1 MKTKARP
8 RLSGITKP
16 LLPTAFCAS
25 VATGKRPSRSNISAA
40 LLSSRSLTSITC
52 RARNVSLSAS
62 IALSMLCAR
71 IESWRNV
78 TQARSSDS
86 CWCRATRASRE
97 MLELGPVCLR
107 DAVWAVNSDSVRRAM
122 SSWVEVSVSVSVS
135 GSGLSTWMK
144 DERPE
149 ERKEA
154 EELVELAE
162 RGGEDM
168 KLKLRLWVIGNDNEL
183 RGQSYVNCLDSKLCL
198 MIQGRLINRVQ
209 GLVDVCG
216 LEFRHIGGLGTY
228 IYAGKK
234 TKFGHEPK
242 YRENMTWKAF
252 TQAESKQKKK
262 KKSYSDPGQ
271 PRVYSLTASTHLW
284 GLGRSRDMD
293 STCRRMLARTSWG
306 VASNSCA
313 KVSISLTSAIGTWS
327 FFENNYLLG

>member
-1 MKTKARP
+1 
-8 RLSGITKP
+8 
-16 LLPTAFCAS
+16 
-25 VATGKRPSRSNISAA
+25 
-40 LLSSRSLTSITC
+40 
-52 RARNVSLSAS
+52 
-62 IALSMLCAR
+62 
-71 IESWRNV
+71 
-78 TQARSSDS
+78 
-86 CWCRATRASRE
+86 
-97 MLELGPVCLR
+97 
-107 DAVWAVNSDSVRRAM
+107 M

-135 GSGLSTWMK
+135 GCGLSTWMN
-144 DERPE
+144 DELPE

-252 TQAESKQKKK
+252 TQAESTNKKKQKKK
-262 KKSYSDPGQ
+262 SPTAILASQEYILVDH
-271 PRVYSLTASTHLW
+271 VYSSLGIGSIAGH
-284 GLGRSRDMD
+284 GFYMPADACQDILGRCLELVRQGFHQSHECDWNVVV
-293 STCRRMLARTSWG
+293 L
-306 VASNSCA
+306 
-313 KVSISLTSAIGTWS
+313 
-327 FFENNYLLG
+327 